1 MLLVKEVAARWGTVE
16 AVGGRGDDAGDG
28 HGDWRAPP
36 ELVGGSAQPRR
47 LGVKV
52 PDVQVLEAGEES
64 RRGSRRRRRR
74 SAVVRLGRG
83 GGERKRGEAK
93 GCCCC
98 VCFAS
103 GAEGEWAC
111 E

>member
-1 MLLVKEVAARWGTVE
+1 MLFVLLVKEVAARWGTVE

-36 ELVGGSAQPRR
+36 ELIGGPAQPRR

-74 SAVVRLGRG
+74 RSGTWPLWTWERRWREKDG
-83 GGERKRGEAK
+83 GGQRRLLLRLL
-93 GCCCC
+93 C
-98 VCFAS
+98 
-103 GAEGEWAC
+103 
-111 E
+111 